1 MFYFQFSVILTS
13 ISGQNLIMKGAHAFM
28 KLEIWIILMMLHNN
42 KILVKYCLSEL
53 KNNVF
58 EEDFLNI
65 KNQLELSE
73 CFTFLTTEMYMN
85 PKRLHS

>member
-1 MFYFQFSVILTS
+1 M
-13 ISGQNLIMKGAHAFM
+13 N
-28 KLEIWIILMMLHNN
+28 LEIWIILMMLHNN

-73 CFTFLTTEMYMN
+73 CFTFFTTEMYMN
-85 PKRLHS
+85 LKRLHS

>member
-1 MFYFQFSVILTS
+1 
-13 ISGQNLIMKGAHAFM
+13 M

-42 KILVKYCLSEL
+42 KILLKYCLSEL

-73 CFTFLTTEMYMN
+73 CFTFLTHMN

>member
-1 MFYFQFSVILTS
+1 
-13 ISGQNLIMKGAHAFM
+13 M

-58 EEDFLNI
+58 EEDSLNI

-73 CFTFLTTEMYMN
+73 CFTFLTTEMHMN

>member
-1 MFYFQFSVILTS
+1 
-13 ISGQNLIMKGAHAFM
+13 M

-58 EEDFLNI
+58 EEDFF
-65 KNQLELSE
+65 KNKKSARTLGVFHISHDWNVHES
-73 CFTFLTTEMYMN
+73 
-85 PKRLHS
+85 

>member
-1 MFYFQFSVILTS
+1 
-13 ISGQNLIMKGAHAFM
+13 M

-65 KNQLELSE
+65 KNQLEFSE

>member
-1 MFYFQFSVILTS
+1 
-13 ISGQNLIMKGAHAFM
+13 M

-42 KILVKYCLSEL
+42 KILLVKYCLSEL

>member
-1 MFYFQFSVILTS
+1 
-13 ISGQNLIMKGAHAFM
+13 M

-58 EEDFLNI
+58 EEDSLNI
-65 KNQLELSE
+65 KNQLEFSE

>member
-1 MFYFQFSVILTS
+1 
-13 ISGQNLIMKGAHAFM
+13 M
-28 KLEIWIILMMLHNN
+28 KLEIWIILMMLHSN

-65 KNQLELSE
+65 KNQFELSE

>member
-1 MFYFQFSVILTS
+1 
-13 ISGQNLIMKGAHAFM
+13 M
-28 KLEIWIILMMLHNN
+28 KLEIWIILMMLHSN

>member
-1 MFYFQFSVILTS
+1 
-13 ISGQNLIMKGAHAFM
+13 M
-28 KLEIWIILMMLHNN
+28 KLEIWIILMMLRNN

-53 KNNVF
+53 KNIVF

-85 PKRLHS
+85 P

>member
-1 MFYFQFSVILTS
+1 
-13 ISGQNLIMKGAHAFM
+13 M

-73 CFTFLTTEMYMN
+73 CFTFLTTEMTF
-85 PKRLHS
+85 LTVLICS

>member
-1 MFYFQFSVILTS
+1 
-13 ISGQNLIMKGAHAFM
+13 M

-65 KNQLELSE
+65 KNQLELSQ